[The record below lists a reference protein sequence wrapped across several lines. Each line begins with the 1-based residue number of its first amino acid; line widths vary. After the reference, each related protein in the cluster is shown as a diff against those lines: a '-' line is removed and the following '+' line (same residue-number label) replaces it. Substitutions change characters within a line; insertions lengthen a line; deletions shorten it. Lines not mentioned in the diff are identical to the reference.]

1 MKNVKIHYAYY
12 SANSKIK
19 LTMTATINFITT
31 SGQSLIALSLFLSP
45 QQQTAFTDKMQ
56 ALIKKQPLE
65 PGMVVPY
72 QVDDQHILL
81 NLVTANKPVAAIPP
95 EIVENGFVKIR
106 HYLTIHEIKELAIF
120 QPPFQLVDTGKSKF
134 DRFVKSFLHS
144 ITVLDK
150 IVYYYH

>member
-1 MKNVKIHYAYY
+1 MKNVKIHYVYY
-12 SANSKIK
+12 SNKSCIK
-19 LTMTATINFITT
+19 LAMTATINFITT
-31 SGQSLIALSLFLSP
+31 TGQSLIDLNLFLSP
-45 QQQTAFTDKMQ
+45 QQQKAFNDKIQ
-56 ALIKKQPLE
+56 AIIAKNPVE

-81 NLVTANKPVAAIPP
+81 NLVTANKPVATIPP

-106 HYLTIHEIKELAIF
+106 HYVTIHEIKELAIF
-120 QPPFQLVDTGKSKF
+120 QPPFQLLDTGKSKF
-134 DRFVKSFLHS
+134 DHFVKSFLHS